1 MTRPSRRAHHFRGQS
16 PLTIAAFSLT
26 LFVMTS
32 PTDLRLQA
40 KRKMTQTSEASL
52 NGEQTALDSSL
63 LMDSIVNL
71 VQTYYV
77 DSNRVHGEKLII
89 GTMRSLAY
97 AVPDLKFYDGLDNY
111 SLVAE
116 SETITFSKSEEL
128 SYDDL
133 MGRLRSIVGFCERI
147 NIGML
152 TGSGE
157 NLMLGSEREP
167 FAIVLNALLSSLD
180 AHSSLLSS
188 DSYQELRQGTEGSFG
203 GLGVLVGVR
212 DHVLTVLKPLP
223 RSPAIRVG
231 VKPDDKIIAIDG
243 QSTFGLGLDRL
254 VNHMRGAPG
263 TRAELLMLRAG
274 DWSPKKLNLE
284 RELIAVDSVEST
296 EHHKKNLHI
305 LQLSVENFA
314 SRTTK
319 EIREHI
325 RRFRQKYQISGL
337 VLDLR
342 GNPGGL
348 LDQAVHVSDIF
359 LEKGVVVT
367 TRGRRE
373 EVETANQLHD
383 EADYPMVVLMNEDSA
398 SASEIVAGALQDN
411 GRAIVIGQPSFGKGS
426 VQTVFELP
434 DQRALKLT
442 IARYYTPADKS
453 IQNVGIT
460 PDVWIQPVIK
470 SSDNANLFGPYRYR
484 NEQFLPNHLTVSSG
498 GYVNATTPFIKG
510 YYLAPPS
517 QSEKAGPAQGD
528 PSMDVAMGVFSKL
541 ANTYG
546 MRMPESARRSAHWM
560 ALTKGSVQEI
570 MAPLSREAITWLQSR
585 HNVRWRPEIQRV
597 LSPSSVKLEIMAPEG
612 GLTAA
617 AGVSLDVP
625 WRIRNATGAAIENIS
640 VFIQSPVSGLE
651 TKEFL
656 IGHIAAQETREG
668 TLKLQIP
675 SSAVAGMRYVTAG
688 VAIDAQALPE
698 SQDEFLVNIA
708 EREPT
713 SVLAD
718 VSFRDGAGSRYP
730 NILEA
735 DERGVVTVSLA
746 NKGVKTL
753 KNLKIMCSNLGG
765 KQVTIA
771 EPEITVGSLMPGET
785 RQFDVSIEAKS
796 RLESRSILIGVA
808 VKHGSSSETVFALSD
823 VKTTI
828 SLSQAEKLS
837 H

>member
-1 MTRPSRRAHHFRGQS
+1 MTRPSRRAHQFKGHS
-16 PLTIAAFSLT
+16 PLVIAAFALT
-26 LFVMTS
+26 LFVVLTPNGLHM
-32 PTDLRLQA
+32 QA
-40 KRKMTQTSEASL
+40 KRRMAQPSDASIVA
-52 NGEQTALDSSL
+52 EQASAESSL

-77 DSNRVHGEKLII
+77 DSNRVLGEKLII

-97 AVPDLKFYDGLDNY
+97 AIPDLKFHEGLDNY
-111 SLVAE
+111 SLNAKT
-116 SETITFSKSEEL
+116 ETITFNKTE
-128 SYDDL
+128 DL
-133 MGRLRSIVGFCERI
+133 TYEDLIGRLRSLVAFCERVD
-147 NIGML
+147 IGQLM
-152 TGSGE
+152 GSGE

-188 DSYQELRQGTEGSFG
+188 DAYQELRQGTEGSFG
-203 GLGVLVGVR
+203 GLGVLVGIR

-231 VKPDDKIIAIDG
+231 VKQDDKIIAIDG
-243 QSTFGLGLDRL
+243 QSTFGVGLDRL
-254 VNHMRGAPG
+254 VNFMRGAPG
-263 TRAELLMLRAG
+263 TRAELLMLRPG
-274 DWSPKKLNLE
+274 DWAPKKLKLE

-296 EHHKKNLHI
+296 EHHRKNLHI

-314 SRTTK
+314 SRTTR

-373 EVETANQLHD
+373 EVESANQLHD
-383 EADYPMVVLMNEDSA
+383 ESDYPMVVLMNEDSA

-470 SSDNANLFGPYRYR
+470 SAENANLFGPYRYR

-498 GYVNATTPFIKG
+498 GHMDVMTPFIKG
-510 YYLAPPS
+510 YYLAPQS
-517 QSEKAGPAQGD
+517 QLEKTSQTQND
-528 PSMDVAMGVFSKL
+528 PSMDVAMGIFSKL

-546 MRMPESARRSAHWM
+546 SRMPESARRSAHWM
-560 ALTKGSVQEI
+560 ALSKDSVQEI
-570 MAPLSREAITWLQSR
+570 LAPLSRDAISWLQSK
-585 HNVRWRPEIQRV
+585 HNIRWRPEIQRM
-597 LSPSSVKLEIMAPEG
+597 LAASGVKLDILAPEG

-617 AGVSLDVP
+617 AGGGLDIP
-625 WRIRNATGAAIENIS
+625 WRIRNSSGASLENVS

-656 IGHIAAQETREG
+656 IGRVGAQETREG
-668 TLKLQIP
+668 TLKIQIP
-675 SSAVAGMRYVTAG
+675 SGAVAGRRYVNAG
-688 VAIDAQALPE
+688 IAIDAQALPT
-698 SQDEFLVNIA
+698 SQDEFLINIA
-708 EREPT
+708 EREQT
-713 SVLAD
+713 SIFAD

-735 DERGVVTVSLA
+735 EERGIVTVSLS
-746 NKGVKTL
+746 NKGAKIL
-753 KNLKIMCSNLGG
+753 KNLKINCSNLGG
-765 KQVTIA
+765 KQVTIGL
-771 EPEITVGSLMPGET
+771 PEITITSLMPGET
-785 RQFDVSIEAKS
+785 RTVDVPVEAKS
-796 RLESRSILIGVA
+796 RLESTTVLIGVA
-808 VKHGSSSETVFALSD
+808 VKNPSSSETVFALSD
-823 VKTTI
+823 VKTAI
-828 SLSQAEKLS
+828 SLSQTEKLS